1 MFAFLIAFGKSQAA
15 RRTNKE
21 CAAGL
26 QELKTHGRDFK
37 WLPTITALVGPTFR
51 PLACLNSS
59 GTWLALNPG

>member
-1 MFAFLIAFGKSQAA
+1 MFAFLIAFGKSQSA

-37 WLPTITALVGPTFR
+37 WLPTMTALVGPTFAR
-51 PLACLNSS
+51 
-59 GTWLALNPG
+59 WHV